1 MRVAVVIPC
10 YKVKNFVLPVIEAI
24 GDEVDAIYAI
34 DDCCP
39 EGSGDFIEKHCQD
52 PRLKV
57 CRHEQNKGVGGAI
70 MTGYSRALEDGMD
83 IMVKVDGDGQMDPHL
98 IPELIRPIVNLDADY
113 VKGNRFYSLYDVHS
127 MPPVRLF
134 GNAVLSFMTKISS
147 GYWRIFDPT
156 NGFTAISASAAK
168 RLNFE
173 NIAERYFFETDMLIN
188 LGGIRAV
195 VHDFPMQ
202 AVYADEESN
211 LKIRDVAFSFLGK
224 HVRASLRRIF
234 YTYFL
239 RDFSVASVNL
249 FVGILFG
256 LFGVIFGAVEWRH
269 SIETGI
275 PASTGTVM
283 IAVLPIILSVQFF
296 IAFLSHD
303 IGNEPT
309 YPLIRMKY
317 HKPRVSTALGKSDSL
332 PPVAMPQ
339 DSGEQ
344 EAPRSRERTG

>member
-10 YKVKNFVLPVIEAI
+10 FKVKSLVLPVLAAI
-24 GDEVDAIYAI
+24 GDEVEAIYAI

-39 EGSGDFIEKHCQD
+39 EGSGAFIEENCAD
-52 PRLKV
+52 PRLTV
-57 CRHEQNKGVGGAI
+57 HRHEKNKGVGGAI
-70 MTGYSRALEDGMD
+70 MTGYGLALGDGMD
-83 IMVKVDGDGQMDPHL
+83 IIVKVDGDGQMDPAL
-98 IPELIRPIVNLDADY
+98 ISELIRHIVNLDADY

-156 NGFTAISASAAK
+156 NGFTAISAIAAK

-173 NIAERYFFETDMLIN
+173 NISERYFFETDMLIN

-211 LKIRDVAFSFLGK
+211 LKVRDIAVSFLIK
-224 HVRASLRRIF
+224 HVKASVRRIF

-249 FVGILFG
+249 FFSILFG
-256 LFGVIFGAVEWRH
+256 LFGMIFGAIEWSH
-269 SIETGI
+269 SIQTGI

-309 YPLIRMKY
+309 VPLIRSKY
-317 HKPRVSTALGKSDSL
+317 DRVLL
-332 PPVAMPQ
+332 PKA
-339 DSGEQ
+339 SERLK
-344 EAPRSRERTG
+344 APERTG

>member
-10 YKVKNFVLPVIEAI
+10 YKVKSLVLPVLAAI
-24 GDEVDAIYAI
+24 GSEVDAIYAI

-39 EGSGDFIEKHCQD
+39 EGSGDFIEENCTD

-57 CRHEQNKGVGGAI
+57 HRHETNKGVGGAI
-70 MTGYSRALEDGMD
+70 MTGYGLALDDGMD
-83 IMVKVDGDGQMDPHL
+83 IMVKVDGDGQMDPSL
-98 IPELIRPIVNLDADY
+98 IPELVRPIVNLDADY

-156 NGFTAISASAAK
+156 NGFTAVSASAAK
-168 RLNFE
+168 RLNFD
-173 NIAERYFFETDMLIN
+173 NISERYFFETDMLIN

-195 VHDFPMQ
+195 VRDFPMQ

-211 LKIRDVAFSFLGK
+211 LKISDVAFSFLGK
-224 HVRASLRRIF
+224 HIKASLRRIF

-249 FVGILFG
+249 FFSVLFG
-256 LFGVIFGAVEWRH
+256 CFGAIFGAVEWQH

-296 IAFLSHD
+296 IAFLSYD

-309 YPLIRMKY
+309 YPLIRTKY
-317 HKPRVSTALGKSDSL
+317 DKPRLTVTPDTAQPLGL
-332 PPVAMPQ
+332 P
-339 DSGEQ
+339 
-344 EAPRSRERTG
+344 EAPKAPEASNARERTG